1 MSVLALCLGFTAC
14 DDDENVP
21 AIPVNPALPTMPADG
36 VTMTPSVQI
45 TELLDLKT
53 LNDNKE
59 KIGVGTL
66 TLVDF
71 PNAYAPKVNL
81 EISKDAGF
89 STYGVVET
97 TIIDNVIYADAD
109 AFEGV
114 YVQSISK
121 SPKEKTI
128 YGRVAAYAVNRSD
141 KNDVVRIGGPDVFLN
156 AEPMALKVLPFPN
169 DLVIEDN
176 YYLLGTIND
185 WSVADAIRFNH
196 TEGVSG
202 YDEPSFSMAVEITPA
217 QAAAGWW
224 WKVIPASTQATGDW
238 VEADN
243 AAYGVAENGDGALSG
258 MLVARTATNDCG
270 AGCITTPGSYLLTIN
285 LEEGTYEFKTAY
297 PNLWTPGNANGWNP
311 AGSMMLYTCDANGM
325 FYQEYYGY
333 ALLDP
338 VGFKFTTAPDWDHV
352 NFGSTGVAGELST
365 DPGAGNL
372 SCDEAGLH
380 HCVVDVAK
388 LAYTLYKVNTIGV
401 IGDGTPGGWA
411 ESTPLTPS
419 DDFLVWEGDIDFT
432 SGKEWK
438 FRCNDAWDANL
449 GGEET
454 NLVQGG
460 GNLRTP
466 GTGSYHLILDLSTLP
481 YQVYIEKN

>member
-36 VTMTPSVQI
+36 VTMTPTVQI

-53 LNDNKE
+53 LNDNNE
-59 KIGVGTL
+59 KIGVGTIA
-66 TLVDF
+66 LVDF
-71 PNAYAPKVNL
+71 PDAYAPKVNL
-81 EISKDAGF
+81 EISKDQGF

-97 TIIDNVIYADAD
+97 EIIDNVIYVKPD

-114 YVQSISK
+114 YLQAISK

-128 YGRVAAYAVNRSD
+128 YGRVAAYAVNKND

-176 YYLLGTIND
+176 YYLLGTING
-185 WSVADAIRFNH
+185 WSIPDAIRLNH
-196 TEGVSG
+196 PEGVSG
-202 YDEPSFSMAVEITPA
+202 YDDPKFSIAVDITPV
-217 QAAAGWW
+217 QAAEGWW
-224 WKVIPASTQATGDW
+224 WKIVPASTQATGDW
-238 VEADN
+238 VFADN
-243 AAYGVAENGDGALSG
+243 ASYGVAENGDGALSG
-258 MLVARTATNDCG
+258 MLVARTADADCG
-270 AGCITTPGSYLLTIN
+270 AGCIKTPGTYLFTIN

-297 PNLWTPGNANGWNP
+297 PNLWTPGNANGWN
-311 AGSMMLYTCDANGM
+311 AAASQMLYTTGEKI
-325 FYQEYYGY
+325 YQEYYGY

-352 NFGSTGVAGELST
+352 NFGAAEAEGSLST

-372 SCDEAGLH
+372 TCPVAGLY
-380 HCVVDVAK
+380 HCLVDVSALTYK
-388 LAYTLYKVNTIGV
+388 LELINTIGV
-401 IGDGTPGGWA
+401 IGDGTPGGWDA
-411 ESTPLTPS
+411 STPLTPS
-419 DDFLVWEGDIDFT
+419 ADFLVWEGDIDFT
-432 SGKEWK
+432 AGKEWK

-449 GGEET
+449 GGET
-454 NLVQGG
+454 TDLVQGG

-481 YQVYIEKN
+481 YQVYIDKN